1 MTRDC
6 LIIMA
11 IADNIKNAV
20 KALFGITSTQT
31 DTSIGLQRPVT
42 KEMAQYDL
50 FATRNDRQTKVKECR
65 QMAEVD
71 VRVKLILRKE
81 ASDAMVNLFTVNVTS
96 ANNDNAKQ
104 QAQEIIDKTI
114 TNCQIYTRSEGWI
127 KATLR
132 DGDFMGEIVVD
143 DAAKEITRLKKLEPL
158 ITWSNMNSE
167 GNYPEGEPAYYQTD
181 PWRIDEKIKTFFDW
195 QILHFKWEEEDGKP
209 YGEPMFS
216 SARSSFKYLINGEKN
231 IVARRS
237 LASGDETQFKAP
249 TEDQIRSFQKMNED
263 TIANPLRPVRQW
275 FTTTNVEILKLSGD
289 QTLGDITDIEYF
301 ENQLYQ
307 IAGVPK
313 ALAGKDKDIN
323 RDVLQE
329 QEEDYYRVIQSIND
343 LWETG
348 LRKLFDFALL
358 LQEIDPASVK
368 YTFNWGAKDRED
380 IDAKIARAEKLQSLG
395 MPFEIVFRICDL
407 DGYTYEEVVEK
418 IKIQIADGII
428 PYGIGTKLDPNM
440 VALLM
445 GISGQGK
452 KNEGLVEELQRI
464 RELAEEQLEPQGM
477 LPKVLGRRM

>member
-1 MTRDC
+1 
-6 LIIMA
+6 MA

-20 KALFGITSTQT
+20 KALFGIKSTTT
-31 DTSIGLQRPVT
+31 DNSIGLQRPVT
-42 KEMAQYDL
+42 KPMEEYDR
-50 FATRNDRQTKVKECR
+50 FATQNDRQTKIRECR
-65 QMAEVD
+65 EMAEKD
-71 VRVKLILRKE
+71 VRVKLVLNKE
-81 ASDAMVNLFTVNVTS
+81 SADAMVNLFTVNITS
-96 ANNDNAKQ
+96 ANNESAKQ
-104 QAQEIIDKTI
+104 QAQDIIDKTI
-114 TNCQIYTRSEGWI
+114 TNCQIYTKSKGWI

-143 DAAKEITRLKKLEPL
+143 DATKEIARLKKLEPL
-158 ITWSNMNSE
+158 ITWSNMNPE
-167 GNYPEGEPAYYQTD
+167 GNYPEGESAYYQTD
-181 PWRIDEKIKTFFDW
+181 PWRITEKIKTFEEW
-195 QILHFKWEEEDGKP
+195 QILHLKWQEEDGKP
-209 YGEPMFS
+209 YGDPMFS
-216 SARSSFKYLINGEKN
+216 SARVAWKWLNSGEKN

-237 LASGDETQFKAP
+237 VVSGDETQF
-249 TEDQIRSFQKMNED
+249 QIGNPDRPNQQEILDFQKTNED
-263 TIANPLRPVRQW
+263 TIANPLKPVRQW
-275 FTTTNVEILKLSGD
+275 FTTGNVNIKKLSSD
-289 QTLGDITDIEYF
+289 STLGDIVDIEYF

-358 LQEIDPASVK
+358 LQDIDPDSVK

-380 IDAKIARAEKLQSLG
+380 IDSKIARAEKLQSLG
-395 MPFEIVFRICDL
+395 MPFEIVFKMCDL

-452 KNEGLVEELQRI
+452 KNEGLTEEIQKI
-464 RELAEEQLEPQGM
+464 RELAEMQIEPEGRIP
-477 LPKVLGRRM
+477 LVLGRKNV